1 MGQTSEKEIKFYIGG
16 QMSFQIETYHFFTP
30 TVQWVSVLFFFGCC
44 VRTYMYQIYYGLDSS
59 AFLRIV
65 EKLFWAAYRR
75 PPGYKPRPSRCFL
88 IQRELYS
95 TLSPFTQ
102 VKNRVPA
109 TCC

>member
-16 QMSFQIETYHFFTP
+16 QMSFQIETYHNFTP
-30 TVQWVSVLFFFGCC
+30 TVQWVSVLFFWLLC
-44 VRTYMYQIYYGLDSS
+44 TYFYIYYGLDSS

-65 EKLFWAAYRR
+65 KKVFWAAYQK
-75 PPGYKPRPSRCFL
+75 PPWHKPRPSRCFF

-102 VKNRVPA
+102 VKNGVPA
-109 TCC
+109 TYC